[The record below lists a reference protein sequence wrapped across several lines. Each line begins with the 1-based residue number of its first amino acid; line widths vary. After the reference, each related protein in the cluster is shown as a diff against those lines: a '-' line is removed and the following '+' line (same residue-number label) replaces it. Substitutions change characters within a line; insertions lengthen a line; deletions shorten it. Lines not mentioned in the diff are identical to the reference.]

1 MSVESARSFLEK
13 AMHDETIMAEIRK
26 REPEAI
32 PALAGDMGFDATLEE
47 LEAAADE
54 CCRTAGETPQE
65 LAPEEID
72 VMAGGTLWGG
82 EDAPDGHEMGSA
94 LTYHHAGWSKE
105 NDMWCSRN
113 FYCASSYLHDKN

>member
-13 AMHDETIMAEIRK
+13 AMHDEMIMAEIRK

-54 CCRTAGETPQE
+54 CRRTAGETPQE
-65 LAPEEID
+65 LAP
-72 VMAGGTLWGG
+72 
-82 EDAPDGHEMGSA
+82 
-94 LTYHHAGWSKE
+94 
-105 NDMWCSRN
+105 
-113 FYCASSYLHDKN
+113 